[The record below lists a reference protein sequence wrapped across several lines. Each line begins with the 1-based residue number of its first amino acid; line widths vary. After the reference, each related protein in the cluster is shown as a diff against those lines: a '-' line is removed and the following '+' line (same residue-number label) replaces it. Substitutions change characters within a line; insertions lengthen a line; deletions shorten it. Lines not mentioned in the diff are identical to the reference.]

1 MAKRSAIL
9 NNLLSKPLTT
19 LELEIALAKYF
30 DVRRNIIVPNISW
43 GLLSHEVDLLVV
55 RKSGIAVEVEIKIS
69 VQDLKADFKKSHH
82 HIEKQNRITEFYYAM
97 PKDIYEKCIDIIPK
111 SAGIIICE
119 RYINYKKESAVKAT
133 LLRKST
139 RIKGSRKL
147 TSEEQFK
154 VAKLGCMRIFSLKEK
169 IVKSKTKQD

>member
-1 MAKRSAIL
+1 MTKRSTIL
-9 NNLLSKPLTT
+9 NDLLSKPLTT

-82 HIEKQNRITEFYYAM
+82 HVEKQNRITEFYYAM
-97 PKDIYEKCIDIIPK
+97 PKDIYEKCI
-111 SAGIIICE
+111 
-119 RYINYKKESAVKAT
+119 NYKKESVVKTT
-133 LLRKST
+133 LLRKSV

>member
-1 MAKRSAIL
+1 MAKKLER
-9 NNLLSKPLTT
+9 LSNIVYKPLTT

-55 RKSGIAVEVEIKIS
+55 RKSGVAVEVEIKIS

-82 HIEKQNRITEFYYAM
+82 HVEKQNRITEFYYAM
-97 PKDIYEKCIDIIPK
+97 PKDIYEKCIDIIPE
-111 SAGIIICE
+111 SAGIIVCE
-119 RYINYKKESAVKAT
+119 RIINYKKQSIVKTT
-133 LLRKST
+133 LLRKSK
-139 RIKGSRKL
+139 RIKDSRKL
-147 TSEEQFK
+147 TTEEQFK

-169 IVKSKTKQD
+169 IVKKL